1 MRLSEERIEFINQQV
16 LDRLFDDELLEVDG
30 REKAILVEMN
40 RVVIQDLAFED
51 DLDRQVHEMIM
62 GMKRSIPPGSPE
74 YQAIFLQKKEELAA
88 RKNYVI

>member
-16 LDRLFDDELLEVDG
+16 IDRLFGDELLEIDG

-51 DLDRQVHEMIM
+51 QLDNEVHEMIM
-62 GMKRSIPPGSPE
+62 GMRRNIPMGSPE

>member
-16 LDRLFDDELLEVDG
+16 LDRLFDDEVIDIDG
-30 REKAILVEMN
+30 REKAVLVEMN

-51 DLDRQVHEMIM
+51 ELDKQVHEMIM
-62 GMKRSIPPGSPE
+62 GMRRNIPHGSPE

-88 RKNYVI
+88 RNSYVI